1 MRNRTVQ
8 SVLARRHMFN
18 NGGMVPPTPK
28 ASGILASS
36 PSLVDAVSNDALSD
50 MGGGTLSMAQGGAAV
65 NMQPSYVFNEGG
77 IAKFNL
83 GGSPNA
89 NVIISKV
96 LNGTANA
103 DEIRA
108 VEQSSFMQDPRV
120 AQAVRVY
127 KGDEPGF
134 PIPLRPDVNVGEK
147 LQNNKV
153 RDLKVGNL
161 TDADRAIPTQEGVS
175 VPNINSKLKFDS
187 DELRRMGATEAQIN
201 EERNRVAEIN
211 SLPLSTFK
219 QPAID
224 INAPSPGEEAIVNIA
239 ESALTRPVPQVEEPK
254 ISAAPIKEV
263 SRQDMEAPLGAP
275 PDGSSAS
282 EIAVIA
288 EKMPP
293 PFDSSGDQGEE
304 PPTVATP
311 EEVKDQNQLFANL
324 AVATNK
330 NTETDAVEAVVE
342 VTDMMGGEGG
352 AVGADGTM
360 TTGDDTIIVRNDEGE
375 SKPVN
380 SDVLISAFKLNGPD
394 TDENLQIAVSDDI
407 IKMGDRVIDG
417 KPTNMDSLRK
427 RIEALIP
434 AVEEDSQTQGLLIA
448 MLGASIAGGESPNA
462 LKNISDGMQK
472 ALPGLIS
479 FGSKQK
485 AARQARQTSIAKLVL
500 GEELKIAGEDR
511 AVKRAKTLKDNTPST
526 YLIRQPGEVGG
537 QKFGKNSFTTL
548 TAAQAAT
555 PEFAALRPIKIGEP
569 TAKLEDILGIK
580 DSSTNLKTLQLK
592 GKIEEKYTRNLTL
605 DNPFDIKGLKINY
618 YKPTEVGKKLGNLP
632 EGSYIE
638 PREFAALTRGY
649 KLKADPLVK
658 LITRVNSLKEIDPKD
673 MTGFTGMKQSFASTL
688 RAFGGSK
695 EEGGVLSKWADAWL
709 NNADSS
715 AKDKFSLQGRYILA
729 QIAPIFLNESGKTIS
744 DSDRARVAELLGF
757 SIERYRND
765 KGEITGFKI
774 LDVNDQLLKNP
785 DYIRKSIDQVNS
797 ILTEKLNGIK
807 NEYIMH
813 SQRFGTSKGFAPSK
827 SLLADKLGQKG
838 MTPEEL
844 LDKNK
849 VLKVKQ
855 ILAARKKKKP

>member
-175 VPNINSKLKFDS
+175 VPSINSKLKFDS
-187 DELRRMGATEAQIN
+187 DELRRMGATEAEIN
-201 EERNRVAEIN
+201 EERKRVAEIN

-224 INAPSPGEEAIVNIA
+224 INAPSPGEEAIVDIA
-239 ESALTRPVPQVEEPK
+239 QSALTRPVPQVEEPK

-275 PDGSSAS
+275 PDGSPAP
-282 EIAVIA
+282 EVAVTA
-288 EKMPP
+288 EDMPP

-304 PPTVATP
+304 PPAVATP

-324 AVATNK
+324 AKATSK
-330 NTETDAVEAVVE
+330 DTKTDAVEAVVE
-342 VTDMMGGEGG
+342 ATNMMGGEGG
-352 AVGADGTM
+352 AVGVDGTM

-380 SDVLISAFKLNGPD
+380 SDVLISAFKLNGSD

-407 IKMGDRVIDG
+407 IKMAKNAEDG
-417 KPTNMDSLRK
+417 EVPNMNSLRK

-448 MLGASIAGGESPNA
+448 VLGAAIAGGESPNA

-472 ALPGLIS
+472 ALPGLIN
-479 FGSKQK
+479 FGAKQK
-485 AARQARQTSIAKLVL
+485 AAKRVRNTEIAKFVI
-500 GEELKIAGEDR
+500 GEELKLAAEGRADKREIAKEGRVGEHYVLTKPADIRGQKIGANIPFYLTKTERQDLQKLNPNIALFPLKYVKKLDTQVGSGKTSLEDLNRLYGPAKQLGESPFENYKSIFQPTVFFPKGAAMLRAGEKGGDVSMTMSDNAWKAWEKEYFR
-511 AVKRAKTLKDNTPST
+511 VSGNYGKIHRRIADLEKMDINKLVGVNVIKGKFGDLLAGVSKGIPGKNTRDTLAMWSRS
-526 YLIRQPGEVGG
+526 LLSG
-537 QKFGKNSFTTL
+537 QKLSELAKAENRGRL
-548 TAAQAAT
+548 ILARIT
-555 PEFAALRPIKIGEP
+555 PL
-569 TAKLEDILGIK
+569 ILG
-580 DSSTNLKTLQLK
+580 
-592 GKIEEKYTRNLTL
+592 
-605 DNPFDIKGLKINY
+605 
-618 YKPTEVGKKLGNLP
+618 
-632 EGSYIE
+632 
-638 PREFAALTRGY
+638 
-649 KLKADPLVK
+649 
-658 LITRVNSLKEIDPKD
+658 
-673 MTGFTGMKQSFASTL
+673 
-688 RAFGGSK
+688 
-695 EEGGVLSKWADAWL
+695 
-709 NNADSS
+709 
-715 AKDKFSLQGRYILA
+715 
-729 QIAPIFLNESGKTIS
+729 ESGKTIS
-744 DSDRARVAELLGF
+744 DADRIRVAKTLGF
-757 SIERYRND
+757 EVD
-765 KGEITGFKI
+765 TGTDAKGNETFLGIKG
-774 LDVNDQLLKNP
+774 
-785 DYIRKSIDQVNS
+785 IRKNIFQNPEQIRDALKGVRELMAEKYSDIHKIHSAFAQRVGRKIEPLQGTKENPLKAD
-797 ILTEKLNGIK
+797 LTK
-807 NEYIMH
+807 
-813 SQRFGTSKGFAPSK
+813 
-827 SLLADKLGQKG
+827 
-838 MTPEEL
+838 
-844 LDKNK
+844 
-849 VLKVKQ
+849 
-855 ILAARKKKKP
+855 